1 MEIIGKT
8 NRCSQEAVFLL
19 NQSLTTYNTKFTNS
33 LNAYNTKLAN
43 IGITKIEGTYNSLAV
58 ASKNSNT
65 TAFTFNSKFKQT
77 PFICA
82 TVQHS
87 WADVIQCTINSCSA
101 SKAVIKVY
109 NGSTQNVNVTVHI
122 IAVGYI

>member
-1 MEIIGKT
+1 MY
-8 NRCSQEAVFLL
+8 S
-19 NQSLTTYNTKFTNS
+19 QSLTTYNTKFTN
-33 LNAYNTKLAN
+33 
-43 IGITKIEGTYNSLAV
+43 IGVTKIEGTYNSLAV

-65 TAFTFNSKFKQT
+65 TTFTFKSQFKQT

-87 WADVIQCTINSCSA
+87 WADVIQCTIDSCSA
-101 SKAVIKVY
+101 SKAIIKVY

-122 IAVGYI
+122 IAVGYV

>member
-1 MEIIGKT
+1 MFLK
-8 NRCSQEAVFLL
+8 AMFLL
-19 NQSLTTYNTKFTNS
+19 NQSLTT
-33 LNAYNTKLAN
+33 YNTKLAN

-65 TAFTFNSKFKQT
+65 TTFTFNSKFKQT

-82 TVQHS
+82 TVQHP
-87 WADVIQCTINSCSA
+87 WVDVIQCTIDNCST

-109 NGSTQNVNVTVHI
+109 NGSTQNVYDIIVHI

>member
-1 MEIIGKT
+1 M
-8 NRCSQEAVFLL
+8 
-19 NQSLTTYNTKFTNS
+19 
-33 LNAYNTKLAN
+33 
-43 IGITKIEGTYNSLAV
+43 AV

-65 TAFTFNSKFKQT
+65 TTFTFKSQFKQT

-87 WADVIQCTINSCSA
+87 WADVIQCTIDSCSA
-101 SKAVIKVY
+101 SKAIIKVY

-122 IAVGYI
+122 IAVGYV

>member
-1 MEIIGKT
+1 M
-8 NRCSQEAVFLL
+8 
-19 NQSLTTYNTKFTNS
+19 
-33 LNAYNTKLAN
+33 
-43 IGITKIEGTYNSLAV
+43 AV

-65 TAFTFNSKFKQT
+65 TTFIFKSQFKQT

-87 WADVIQCTINSCSA
+87 WADVIQCTIDSCSA
-101 SKAVIKVY
+101 SKAIIKVY

-122 IAVGYI
+122 IAVGYV

>member
-19 NQSLTTYNTKFTNS
+19 NQSLTT
-33 LNAYNTKLAN
+33 YNTKLAN

-65 TAFTFNSKFKQT
+65 TTFTFNSEFKQT

-87 WADVIQCTINSCSA
+87 WADVIQCTIDSCSA
-101 SKAVIKVY
+101 SKVVIKVY